1 MKTTII
7 TTCLL
12 LCSYYLNAQTYSL
25 EVNMS
30 GFKNNKGKVKV
41 GLYTSENTFLKVT
54 FLSLDASIRNKEAKV
69 VFENLEKGEY
79 AVSIYHDENNNNEM
93 DKNFF
98 GIPKEDY
105 ASSNN
110 AKGSFGPPKYMDAKF
125 IVKEDTTIHITID

>member
-7 TTCLL
+7 TACLL
-12 LCSYYLNAQTYSL
+12 LCGYLNAQTYSL
-25 EVNMS
+25 EVKMS

-41 GLYTSENTFLKVT
+41 GLYTSETTFLKAT
-54 FLSLDASIRNKEAKV
+54 FLSLEGSILNKEAKV

-93 DKNFF
+93 DKNFI

-125 IVKEDTTIHITID
+125 ILKEDLEINITID

>member
-7 TTCLL
+7 AACLL
-12 LCSYYLNAQTYSL
+12 LCGYLNAQTYSL

-41 GLYTSENTFLKVT
+41 GLYTSETSFLKVT
-54 FLSLDASIRNKEAKV
+54 FLSLDDSIKNNQAKV
-69 VFENLEKGEY
+69 MFKNLEKGEY

-98 GIPKEDY
+98 GIPKEAY

-110 AKGSFGPPKYMDAKF
+110 AKGSFGPPKYTDAKF
-125 IVKEDTTIHITID
+125 IVKEDTTLHITID

>member
-12 LCSYYLNAQTYSL
+12 LCGYLNAQTYTL

-41 GLYTSENTFLKVT
+41 GLYTSEATFLKAT
-54 FLSLDASIRNKEAKV
+54 FLSLDASILNEEAKV

-93 DKNFF
+93 DKNLF
-98 GIPKEDY
+98 GIPKEAY

-110 AKGSFGPPKYMDAKF
+110 AKGSFGPPKYKDAKF
-125 IVKEDTTIHITID
+125 IIKEDVVLHITID